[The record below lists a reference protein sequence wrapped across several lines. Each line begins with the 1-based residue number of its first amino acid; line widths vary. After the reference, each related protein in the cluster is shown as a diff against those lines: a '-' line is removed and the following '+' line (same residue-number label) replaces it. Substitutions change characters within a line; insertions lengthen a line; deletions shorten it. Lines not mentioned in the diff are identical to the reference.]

1 MTAPISSTQARSPL
15 TRVRALSFAAIAFVL
30 SIIAT
35 GFAQPQSKLELAA
48 PIDRWDEAIP
58 LGNGLLGGLLWGGGG
73 TIKLSLDRGDLWDN
87 RLPDALKADDWT
99 YATIQ
104 RLVAAGDQPTLNRM
118 FDEPYE
124 AFAYPTKLPGGR
136 LELELGSGAPSSTLK
151 SSIPKSAMFS
161 LNLARAEATVTFDSP
176 DAPLS
181 ITAFFSAVEPVG
193 MMRLQGGSRALAPAL
208 KLVRPAG
215 LDKLNYA
222 PSRPGSYAAEDC
234 SAPGSIFQTWFEQDA
249 ADGLRYALVAGT
261 RSLESETIIA
271 VTIASTRDGP
281 DPLGI
286 ARRRVAAALNT
297 GYDAMLVSHLR
308 WWKKFWT
315 ISSVKIPDAKL
326 QRQYDLCKYFAGSAS
341 RRGAA
346 PMPLQGVWTA
356 DDGNLPPWKGD
367 FHNDLNTQMTYLALH
382 AAGLEESALSWID
395 FNWELLPKYR
405 AFAKKFYEIDG
416 AVVPGV
422 MTLDGSATGGWG
434 QYSLSPTNG
443 AWVAQSFYLHWRHTV
458 DEKFLREKAYPFCA
472 QIGRALE
479 LLLKPDAQGLLKLP
493 LSSSPEIFDNSLRAW
508 LKPNSNYDQALM
520 KWLFEALAE
529 MSTAMNQPADAERW
543 SKLSIRVGDFE
554 YDPPGVLAF
563 SRGEPFNDSHRHF
576 SNLMAIHPL
585 GTLNIEQSEAQR
597 AAVNSSIDRV
607 LSKGTSVWCG
617 YSFSWM
623 SCLLARAGRGDEAL
637 DYLSKFNNAFTLRNG
652 FHCNGDQSGTGLSS
666 LTYRPFTLEGN
677 FLAMQAVQE
686 MLLQSWGGRVRIF
699 PTLPAA
705 WSDVSFENLRAE
717 GGFVVSAQ
725 RWGGKVLSVRIIAT
739 QDATLRLDVPG
750 GQGRYTWNVPSNG
763 ASGALVVP
771 LTAGMAVEGVARE

>member
-1 MTAPISSTQARSPL
+1 MLQVQPRHCVRSYVFL
-15 TRVRALSFAAIAFVL
+15 KVVAAALLLPMVVI
-30 SIIAT
+30 
-35 GFAQPQSKLELAA
+35 AQPQAKLDLAA

-73 TIKLSLDRGDLWDN
+73 NSESTIKLSLDRGDLWDN

-136 LELELGSGAPSSTLK
+136 LELDLAPAANSPNARSAKLK
-151 SSIPKSAMFS
+151 PSLFS
-161 LNLARAEATVTFDSP
+161 LDLARAEATVSFDSP
-176 DAPLS
+176 DDPLS

-193 MMRLQGGSRALAPAL
+193 MMRIKGGSQTAAPAL
-208 KLVRPAG
+208 KLIRPAG

-222 PSRPGSYAAEDC
+222 PSRPGSYAAEER

-261 RSLESETIIA
+261 RSTDGETTIA
-271 VTIASTRDGP
+271 VTVASTREGP
-281 DPLGI
+281 DPLND

-297 GYDAMLVSHLR
+297 GYDAMLVPHLR
-308 WWKKFWT
+308 WWAKFWAV
-315 ISSVKIPDAKL
+315 SSVSIPDEKL

-341 RRGAA
+341 RRGAP

-382 AAGLEESALSWID
+382 AAGLEENTLSWID
-395 FNWELLPKYR
+395 FNWDLLPKYR
-405 AFAKKFYEIDG
+405 AFARKFYNAEG

-443 AWVAQSFYLHWRHTV
+443 AWVAQSFYLRWRHTM

-472 QIGRALE
+472 EIGRSLE
-479 LLLKPDAQGLLKLP
+479 SLLKPDAQGQLKLP
-493 LSSSPEIFDNSLRAW
+493 LSSSPEIYDNSLRAW
-508 LKPNSNYDQALM
+508 LKPNSNYDQGLM

-529 MSTAMNQPADAERW
+529 MSAVIDRPADADRW
-543 SKLSIRVGDFE
+543 SKLSAQLGGFE

-585 GTLNIEQSEAQR
+585 GTLNIEQGEAER
-597 AAVNSSIDRV
+597 AAVNASIDRV
-607 LSKGTSVWCG
+607 LSKGTSQWCG

-637 DYLSKFNNAFTLRNG
+637 DHFAKFERAFTLRNG

-666 LTYRPFTLEGN
+666 MTYRPFTLEGN

-699 PTLPAA
+699 PALPAA
-705 WSDVSFENLRAE
+705 WADVSFENLRAE

-725 RWGGKVLSVRIIAT
+725 RWGGRVHSVRIIAT
-739 QDATLRLDVPG
+739 QDGVLRLRVPG
-750 GQGRYTWNVPSNG
+750 GPARYTWNVPT
-763 ASGALVVP
+763 SGLNDELVVTM
-771 LTAGMAVEGVARE
+771 TAGMVVEGIWRE